1 MSWINSFIQLYRAK
15 RKEKKLAHQKRR
27 EEISVTR
34 EWFELIAETL
44 IYVFFIMTFL
54 VQSFVI
60 PTGSM
65 IDNLLIGD
73 HLVVDKVAYSR
84 SHGFLDGFLLPQQKI
99 RRGMI
104 VTFKSPAEIEKEY
117 VKRVIGL
124 PGDTI
129 KIIKKQVY
137 INDEPIEEPY
147 KRHRDMKGYAI
158 EDTDDM
164 YYIMRDNFP
173 LDSPYGLPPQYH
185 SKYYSNLV
193 SSSRGRAFRVP
204 EGHYFCMGD
213 NRDNSSDSRF
223 WGPVPE
229 DYIIGKPW
237 RIYWSYESSTEEY
250 LTPGILHKIKDLFRT
265 IIHFFSKTRW
275 KRTIKKIT

>member
-1 MSWINSFIQLYRAK
+1 M
-15 RKEKKLAHQKRR
+15 
-27 EEISVTR
+27 TR

-173 LDSPYGLPPQYH
+173 LESPYGLPPQYH
-185 SKYYSNLV
+185 SRYYSNLV
-193 SSSRGRAFRVP
+193 STSRGRAFRVP